1 MRLLVGY
8 SNTVCRKT
16 KINLHDFFFFALSS
30 SLHEIVDSELQVSSL
45 ENGAFARLNSCG
57 NRDSTFRELDISIL
71 SNVEVPFQL
80 CKACRFG
87 LNRNVER
94 TAIAEATVV
103 ASTIQTFSSEKSI
116 DEKAGK

>member
-1 MRLLVGY
+1 M
-8 SNTVCRKT
+8 CRKT
-16 KINLHDFFFFALSS
+16 KINLHDFFALSS

-45 ENGAFARLNSCG
+45 ENRAFARLNSCG

-94 TAIAEATVV
+94 TATAVEATVV
-103 ASTIQTFSSEKSI
+103 AFTIQTFSSEKSI